1 MWGIQFKRWQFSRK
15 LYFKAVNELSPYLF
29 WDVDRKTIKLEKHQA
44 WLVKRVLEKGT
55 LNDWKILQNLLNRD
69 QLKATVKGLKNLEK
83 KAASFACAVLEIEP
97 EELRCY
103 TEKQSLSTHWS
114 Y

>member
-1 MWGIQFKRWQFSRK
+1 
-15 LYFKAVNELSPYLF
+15 VNELSPYLF
-29 WDVDRKTIKLEKHQA
+29 WDVDQANISLEKHQN

-55 LNDWKILQNLLNRD
+55 RRDWLVLKKMLSKK
-69 QLKATVKGLKNLEK
+69 QLRESVKSLRSLEK
-83 KAASFACAVLEIEP
+83 KAASYACAVLEINS

-103 TEKQSLSTHWS
+103 TEKQSLSTHWP